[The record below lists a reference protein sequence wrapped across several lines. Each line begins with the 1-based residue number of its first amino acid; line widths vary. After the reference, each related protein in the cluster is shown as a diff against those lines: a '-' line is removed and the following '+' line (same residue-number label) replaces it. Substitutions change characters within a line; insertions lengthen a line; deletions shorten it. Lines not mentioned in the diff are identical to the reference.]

1 MSRDLHIN
9 LNMKILKLTLQN
21 GKTREIPSFLGKLAQ
36 NENFEINTIK
46 WQDPSYPRAFPA
58 SSDIAG
64 FRELNKKMP
73 SRELVNRYPLPFFYF
88 LKKGGRGK
96 VHVKMA

>member
-9 LNMKILKLTLQN
+9 LNMK
-21 GKTREIPSFLGKLAQ
+21 
-36 NENFEINTIK
+36 NENFEINAIK

>member
-1 MSRDLHIN
+1 
-9 LNMKILKLTLQN
+9 MKILKLTLQN
-21 GKTREIPSFLGKLAQ
+21 GKTREIPSFLGKLGQ
-36 NENFEINTIK
+36 NENFEINAIK

-88 LKKGGRGK
+88 LKKGGGGK